1 VIVNVHGRTTIKIS
15 LNVILK
21 YLPGLFTC
29 CILFKICYV
38 GLFVFLAFLLH
49 FSPITSLVNHG
60 PCHTLFFTHLPSL
73 SYILCLSYCLHF
85 DTGVDP
91 GITETL
97 MHVIS

>member
-1 VIVNVHGRTTIKIS
+1 MLSGDVSQVYLLSAFFSRFVN
-15 LNVILK
+15 
-21 YLPGLFTC
+21 
-29 CILFKICYV
+29 V

-49 FSPITSLVNHG
+49 FLQITSLVNHG
-60 PCHTLFFTHLPSL
+60 TCHTLFFTHLHTL
-73 SYILCLSYCLHF
+73 SYILCLSYCLYF